1 MNQQS
6 IIEHI
11 KYLESQGAL
20 IQFYDKAWVI
30 DEDEVLWELLPD
42 MEFNYGSETRGRAIH
57 DNGLV
62 FVETD
67 SGCGY
72 TITMVFLESEEIKD
86 EN

>member
-20 IQFYDKAWVI
+20 ILFFDKAWVI
-30 DEDEVLWELLPD
+30 NEGELSWSLQPD
-42 MEFNYGSETRGRAIH
+42 MEFDYCRDVIGCVSR

-62 FVETD
+62 FITVDTY
-67 SGCGY
+67 SGY
-72 TITMVFLESEEIKD
+72 NTVMVFLESEEIKG
-86 EN
+86 

>member
-11 KYLESQGAL
+11 NYLESQGAL
-20 IQFYDKAWVI
+20 IQFFDKAWLINGGSVSWS
-30 DEDEVLWELLPD
+30 LQPN
-42 MEFNYGSETRGRAIH
+42 MEFECSSFTRPH
-57 DNGLV
+57 HVNDNGLV

-72 TITMVFLESEEIKD
+72 NITMVFLESEEIKD
-86 EN
+86 D